1 MTKVWIEVSDLLSG
15 QYSFN
20 KNIKFKTS
28 MLLSD
33 LCDYKDAYIFVKG
46 TITAEKENDA
56 KTRRKANFQKQHS
69 ISIMHIKNR

>member
-1 MTKVWIEVSDLLSG
+1 
-15 QYSFN
+15 
-20 KNIKFKTS
+20 

-56 KTRRKANFQKQHS
+56 KTRRKDNFQKQHS